1 MTINKRIMKDR
12 IIKNKI
18 VKGKVRKDKVM
29 RTRIMESRQD
39 QKKRFL
45 ENYLQRLYPGQN
57 ANKLYLQHQ
66 KKKRQ
71 TVILIVAA
79 GFLLGI
85 VLFFLDY
92 TDREIDETGQI
103 TRNEYGYSA
112 KHIHAFVESSDYEEF
127 ELELSIPSRK
137 YTEVEVQEGF
147 LEAKAWLIDELKGE
161 NSSLQHVQN
170 DLSFPARYAP
180 MQMDITYTSSDY
192 KRIDGQGQVY
202 NEDLELPQ
210 TVVITA
216 KFSYDEWE
224 EAKDY
229 EVTVYPPELSLQE
242 QFIKKLKDQIQ
253 RTDNEQQ
260 DKEVLK
266 LPKELDG
273 IKISYKNKINNR
285 FIYVFFLGIGCA
297 FFLSFGMDDDLK
309 KKHEKRQQQLLF
321 DYPEFVSQLALLIG
335 AGMSLTG
342 AVRRIYMDHQ
352 ASLAPLYEEIKIFI
366 HNLDNGF
373 LEERAIEDLGNRT
386 GLAQYRKLCS
396 LLAVNLKKGSMNM
409 KVMLEQ
415 EAEDAFEQHQALIRK
430 MGEEAGTK
438 LLLPMAMMLVV
449 VIAVIMIPAF
459 LTYQIS

>member
-1 MTINKRIMKDR
+1 MRFMKDKNM
-12 IIKNKI
+12 KNKI
-18 VKGKVRKDKVM
+18 VKN
-29 RTRIMESRQD
+29 RIMKNRKD

-45 ENYLQRLYPGQN
+45 ENYLRRLYPGQDVQ
-57 ANKLYLQHQ
+57 KLLSQYQ
-66 KKKRQ
+66 KKKKQ
-71 TVILIVAA
+71 TVLLVMAA
-79 GFLLGI
+79 GFLIGI

-92 TDREIDETGQI
+92 TNRDIDESGQI
-103 TRNEYGYSA
+103 IRNEYGSSA
-112 KHIHAFVESSDYEEF
+112 KHIHTFVESSDYEEF

-137 YTEVEVQEGF
+137 YTEMEVQEGF
-147 LEAKAWLIDELKGE
+147 LAAKAWLIEELKGN
-161 NSSLQHVQN
+161 NSSLQHVQSA
-170 DLSFPARYAP
+170 LSFPSQYAP

-192 KRIDGQGQVY
+192 KMIDGQGQVY
-202 NEDLELPQ
+202 NEDLEQPQ
-210 TVVITA
+210 KVVITA
-216 KFSYDEWE
+216 KFSHGEWE
-224 EAKDY
+224 DLEDF

-242 QFIKKLKDQIQ
+242 LFIRDLKEQIQ
-253 RTDNEQQ
+253 MADNEQQ
-260 DKEVLK
+260 AKEVFE

-273 IKISYKNKINNR
+273 IMISYRNKMNNR

-309 KKHEKRQQQLLF
+309 KKYEKRQQQLLF

-342 AVRRIYMDHQ
+342 AIRRIYMDHRN
-352 ASLAPLYEEIKIFI
+352 SLAPLYEEIKIFI

-373 LEERAIEDLGNRT
+373 LEERAMEDLGNRT
-386 GLAQYRKLCS
+386 GLVQYRKLCS
-396 LLAVNLKKGSMNM
+396 LLAVNMKKGSMNM

-415 EAEDAFEQHQALIRK
+415 EAEDAFEQHQTLIRK

-438 LLLPMAMMLVV
+438 LLLPMVMMLVV